1 MAAKQ
6 ILQETLIPPLASS
19 NRCCSRWWYSLA
31 GRLLPDLASKQ
42 RNTMTSTKFA
52 LGVLL
57 LLISIA
63 ASSQPPDVQGKTFSG
78 DFRSR
83 HADVRPFT
91 IRGPINPDSLG
102 RLIHKARV
110 TSDCL
115 KNFKNVDLYVTFQG
129 SNVSFAG
136 SNADGNVTLL
146 GTINDTGTLIN
157 ISQYIIN
164 GSPSGGCEVD
174 NGTGNLQQE

>member
-1 MAAKQ
+1 MTAK
-6 ILQETLIPPLASS
+6 QETLIPPLASS
-19 NRCCSRWWYSLA
+19 NRCGSRWWYSFA
-31 GRLLPDLASKQ
+31 SQLLPGLANKQ
-42 RNTMTSTKFA
+42 RNTMTSTKCA

-63 ASSQPPDVQGKTFSG
+63 ASSQPPDLRGKTFSG
-78 DFRSR
+78 AFRSR
-83 HADVRPFT
+83 HSDVRPFT
-91 IRGPINPDSLG
+91 IRGPINSDSHG

-115 KNFKNVDLYVTFQG
+115 KDVKDVDLQVTFQG
-129 SNVSFAG
+129 SNISFAG

-146 GTINDTGTLIN
+146 GTIDDTGRLIN

-164 GSPSGGCEVD
+164 GSPSGGCEMD
-174 NGTGNLQQE
+174 NGTGNLQQQ

>member
-1 MAAKQ
+1 
-6 ILQETLIPPLASS
+6 
-19 NRCCSRWWYSLA
+19 
-31 GRLLPDLASKQ
+31 
-42 RNTMTSTKFA
+42 MTSTKFA

-63 ASSQPPDVQGKTFSG
+63 ASSQPPDVRGKTFSG
-78 DFRSR
+78 AFQSR
-83 HADVRPFT
+83 HSDVRPFT
-91 IRGPINPDSLG
+91 IRGPINADSRG

-115 KNFKNVDLYVTFQG
+115 KNVKDVDLQVTFQG

-136 SNADGNVTLL
+136 SNEDGNVTLL
-146 GTINDTGTLIN
+146 GTIDDTGTLVN

>member
-1 MAAKQ
+1 
-6 ILQETLIPPLASS
+6 
-19 NRCCSRWWYSLA
+19 
-31 GRLLPDLASKQ
+31 
-42 RNTMTSTKFA
+42 MTSTKFA

-63 ASSQPPDVQGKTFSG
+63 ASSQPPDVRGKTFSG
-78 DFRSR
+78 AFRSR
-83 HADVRPFT
+83 HSDVRPFT
-91 IRGPINPDSLG
+91 ITGPINQDSRG

-115 KNFKNVDLYVTFQG
+115 KNVKDVDLQVEFNG
-129 SNVSFAG
+129 SNVTFAG

-146 GTINDTGTLIN
+146 GTIDDTGTLIN

-164 GSPSGGCEVD
+164 GSPSGGCEGD
-174 NGTGNLQQE
+174 SGTGDLQQQ